1 MKTTKRLQYRLREI
15 KAGTLFGYE
24 EMLLGIK
31 RRCRVRCISSCD
43 VIYLNRDEFFEAFP
57 KQEIQKL
64 RQELKEIDLDKI
76 VERINRL
83 TYDKRVQNNAILDAT
98 QINPNN
104 IYGSRMNPTDQR
116 INKLFPWLEKA
127 RANKTMS

>member
-1 MKTTKRLQYRLREI
+1 M
-15 KAGTLFGYE
+15 
-24 EMLLGIK
+24 
-31 RRCRVRCISSCD
+31 
-43 VIYLNRDEFFEAFP
+43 
-57 KQEIQKL
+57 
-64 RQELKEIDLDKI
+64 
-76 VERINRL
+76 ERINRL